1 MERLGMN
8 LGSATNLHHQQVA
21 AASSFF
27 NSTGNWQGSP
37 MLDTY
42 VLTRVDTASA
52 MAIVIA
58 SSLLIGNLLPLLEV

>member
-1 MERLGMN
+1 
-8 LGSATNLHHQQVA
+8 
-21 AASSFF
+21 
-27 NSTGNWQGSP
+27 